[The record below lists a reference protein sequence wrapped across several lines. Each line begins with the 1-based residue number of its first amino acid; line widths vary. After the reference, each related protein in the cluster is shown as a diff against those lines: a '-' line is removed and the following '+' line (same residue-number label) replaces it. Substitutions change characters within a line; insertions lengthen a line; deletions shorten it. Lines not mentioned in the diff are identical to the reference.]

1 MYKTSK
7 VVNWQMLQNS
17 RKPGFQFLLIR
28 SGINMSALCLP
39 ASCCRSQIFLQY
51 FNSHFLET
59 SAASY
64 LEIFWFKKYQFS
76 NYNSDCFQSDFLF
89 LFDNL
94 SKWVFSPGS
103 LCLTAGKRQRR
114 RRRKKRRRGGRLTQN
129 TTLPHYSRPLGQLP
143 PQHKFCHLHFR

>member
-76 NYNSDCFQSDFLF
+76 NYSSDCFQSDFLF

-94 SKWVFSPGS
+94 QSGFSLQF
-103 LCLTAGKRQRR
+103 LCASQRG
-114 RRRKKRRRGGRLTQN
+114 RGGRGGKRGEEEEKEKKEEKERKL
-129 TTLPHYSRPLGQLP
+129 
-143 PQHKFCHLHFR
+143 K